1 MKKLK
6 YLISSVIFLLLSNL
20 ANAQLINQ
28 GFETWSNDM
37 AVPTAMNPNNGNNTT
52 GWCEYN
58 YFNYAPMGSSPISVK
73 RCTDTV
79 HSGNYS
85 ARIQTQVYSSTS
97 WNIYKNWG
105 IPFIGHI
112 YSDTLGILFNG
123 NVNELAITY
132 VPGIPFTQKITQF
145 SFYYQYKPSGNDTA
159 ECRVMLVNHR
169 SPVAGGRFKTNIS
182 TASSGWQQ
190 ATINLTYVSSQTP
203 DTLWVLFSASS
214 LDRNPKPGSVLWVDD
229 ASVTLPTG
237 IFQMFEKN
245 DNIQMYPNPTNGII
259 SLVQQSQAIRKQQII
274 EIYNLIGEKI
284 YSAVN
289 NQQSE
294 FTIDISNQ
302 PKGIYFLNLTDG
314 ETSNTKKIILQ

>member
-1 MKKLK
+1 M
-6 YLISSVIFLLLSNL
+6 
-20 ANAQLINQ
+20 
-28 GFETWSNDM
+28 
-37 AVPTAMNPNNGNNTT
+37 
-52 GWCEYN
+52 
-58 YFNYAPMGSSPISVK
+58 
-73 RCTDTV
+73 
-79 HSGNYS
+79 
-85 ARIQTQVYSSTS
+85 
-97 WNIYKNWG
+97 
-105 IPFIGHI
+105 
-112 YSDTLGILFNG
+112 GILFNG

-259 SLVQQSQAIRKQQII
+259 SLVQQSQAIMKQQII